1 MLCNWSAW
9 VAIVLFGAFFLFS
22 LSLFFV
28 FYYICVYSIC
38 VCGGGGGGGGE
49 ECILCVLCNW
59 SARAAAVCY
68 MATFFFFLCV
78 L

>member
-49 ECILCVLCNW
+49 CILCVLCNW